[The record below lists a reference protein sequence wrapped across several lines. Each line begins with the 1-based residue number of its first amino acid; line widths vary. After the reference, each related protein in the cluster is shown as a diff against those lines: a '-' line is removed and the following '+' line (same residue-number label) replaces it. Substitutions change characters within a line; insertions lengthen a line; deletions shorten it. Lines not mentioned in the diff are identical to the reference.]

1 MAEVVK
7 SYQYQM
13 PPEYVQQRQQELLNT
28 LFGVGTQQ
36 GLVETPLPVI
46 GQQVAGFSPAQ
57 QQAFTLAQ

>member
-28 LFGVGTQQ
+28 LFGSRSRRPVTFRQQ

-46 GQQVAGFSPAQ
+46 GTTGCRV
-57 QQAFTLAQ
+57 